1 MAQRHARLAR
11 PLVPLMR
18 PLAIPAAL
26 LLLLAWAA
34 PQLAYEARDCRA
46 VCAIEMLER

>member
-1 MAQRHARLAR
+1 MTPAL
-11 PLVPLMR
+11 
-18 PLAIPAAL
+18 IPAAL